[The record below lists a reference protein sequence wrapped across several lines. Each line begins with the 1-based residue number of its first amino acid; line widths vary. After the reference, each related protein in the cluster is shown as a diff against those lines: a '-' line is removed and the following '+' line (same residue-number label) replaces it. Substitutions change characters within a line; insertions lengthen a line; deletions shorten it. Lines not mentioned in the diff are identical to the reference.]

1 MVYGVLSS
9 SLCSPFLLNV
19 CCVLRYE
26 LRKTNAFFSGMLHVT
41 ISRFMSQDPLHL
53 LQVFVIAVLAV
64 LPLIPKNLSNRAYRL
79 SFMGTACS
87 SLYSLYSLYGVS
99 RVISRF
105 FSLVIMQCEILLN
118 MNSNFVIC
126 RGQGHGICKGC
137 KFIFNQLWQ
146 QRISYISSTALHS
159 SLHIS
164 VSSVRID

>member
-1 MVYGVLSS
+1 
-9 SLCSPFLLNV
+9 
-19 CCVLRYE
+19 
-26 LRKTNAFFSGMLHVT
+26 MLHVT
-41 ISRFMSQDPLHL
+41 ISRFMSLNPLHR

-99 RVISRF
+99 HVISLFFF
-105 FSLVIMQCEILLN
+105 FSLVIMQCEILLHI
-118 MNSNFVIC
+118 IC
-126 RGQGHGICKGC
+126 RGQGHGICKGY

-146 QRISYISSTALHS
+146 QRISSISSTALHS

-164 VSSVRID
+164 VSSVRIDWKLSCEFLQITYILMTSLLINLL

>member
-1 MVYGVLSS
+1 MVYGALSS
-9 SLCSPFLLNV
+9 SLCSSVLLNV
-19 CCVLRYE
+19 CGVLRYE
-26 LRKTNAFFSGMLHVT
+26 LRETNSLSAILHLT
-41 ISRFMSQDPLHL
+41 IFPFMSHNIFHL

-64 LPLIPKNLSNRAYRL
+64 LPLIPKSLSNRAYRL

-99 RVISRF
+99 HVITRV
-105 FSLVIMQCEILLN
+105 FSLGIMQHEILFR
-118 MNSNFVIC
+118 MNSNIVTC

-137 KFIFNQLWQ
+137 KFIFNQSWQ
-146 QRISYISSTALHS
+146 QRISSISSTALHL

>member
-1 MVYGVLSS
+1 
-9 SLCSPFLLNV
+9 
-19 CCVLRYE
+19 
-26 LRKTNAFFSGMLHVT
+26 MLHVT
-41 ISRFMSQDPLHL
+41 ISRFMSLNPLHR

-99 RVISRF
+99 HVISLFF
-105 FSLVIMQCEILLN
+105 FSLVIMQCEILLH
-118 MNSNFVIC
+118 MNSNFIIC
-126 RGQGHGICKGC
+126 RGQGHGICKGY

-146 QRISYISSTALHS
+146 QRISSISSTALHS

-164 VSSVRID
+164 VSSVRIDWKLSCEFLQITYILMTSLLINLL